1 MITLQQNY
9 MHLQS
14 NINANPNLIEVEMID
29 LRYHLKLLTG
39 MSYKEFT
46 KDLMIIRLHKEGK

>member
-1 MITLQQNY
+1 

>member
-39 MSYKEFT
+39 MST
-46 KDLMIIRLHKEGK
+46 KKGNKNQSGG